1 MVTGKTLLF
10 IKGTQKGK
18 LVSIFRP
25 TTCLPLIWKLRT
37 DILAEEL
44 YEHLEKRNSLPW
56 EQRGCRKGS
65 RGTKDQL
72 LIDKMIV
79 EDCKRWLTSL
89 AVTWIYYC
97 KAYDVVP
104 HSWIQKGMEMFRV
117 AVNVTLLL
125 THQ

>member
-1 MVTGKTLLF
+1 MVTRKTLLF
-10 IKGTQKGK
+10 IKGIQKGK

-25 TTCLPLIWKLRT
+25 TTSLPLIWKFRT

-44 YEHLEKRNSLPW
+44 YEHLEKTNSLPW
-56 EQRGCRKGS
+56 EQKGCRKGS

-79 EDCKRWLTSL
+79 EDCKRWLTLL
-89 AVTWIYYC
+89 AVTWIDYC
-97 KAYDVVP
+97 KAYDMVP
-104 HSWIQKGMEMFRV
+104 HSWIQKRMEMFGV